1 MGPVVTAFS
10 PIAAREGSCPIWETS
25 LQWETP
31 FSDHHFLFKI
41 KAPHPFSI
49 KESFY
54 HGHFHKSCENC
65 IENSVFKHSHVE
77 LLNLCRQVLVSGLG
91 RKATLLSEIA
101 HDVTYGCFP
110 LTELCAITSVSS
122 LAVWCRTWGCVHQR
136 LCVCTAEGILRDSKQ
151 FNRSAIRL
159 GKLES
164 LSALAECR

>member
-10 PIAAREGSCPIWETS
+10 QTAAREGSCPIWETS

-41 KAPHPFSI
+41 KATHPFSI
-49 KESFY
+49 KGSFY
-54 HGHFHKSCENC
+54 HRHFYKSCENC
-65 IENSVFKHSHVE
+65 IENSIFKHCDDE
-77 LLNLCRQVLVSGLG
+77 LLNLCLQVLVSGLR
-91 RKATLLSEIA
+91 RKATPLSGIT

-122 LAVWCRTWGCVHQR
+122 LAVRCSTWGCIHQR

-151 FNRSAIRL
+151 FNRSAIHL
-159 GKLES
+159 GKL
-164 LSALAECR
+164 